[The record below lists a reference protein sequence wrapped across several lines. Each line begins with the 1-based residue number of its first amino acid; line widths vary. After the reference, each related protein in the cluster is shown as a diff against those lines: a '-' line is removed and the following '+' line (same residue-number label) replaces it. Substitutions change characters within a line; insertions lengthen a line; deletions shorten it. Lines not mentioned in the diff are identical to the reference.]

1 MTEKPEPGNCSQ
13 APVLILFY
21 PILWKEKLQLVE
33 KGFGCFRID
42 PPSALRLW
50 TGRFRFAVSTTF
62 LRTRWKKEFKKTI
75 SMQGLRPLESTA
87 WDSTP
92 AAFCKKLHQKL

>member
-21 PILWKEKLQLVE
+21 PILWKEKFQLVE

-62 LRTRWKKEFKKTI
+62 LKNKVEERV
-75 SMQGLRPLESTA
+75 
-87 WDSTP
+87 
-92 AAFCKKLHQKL
+92 